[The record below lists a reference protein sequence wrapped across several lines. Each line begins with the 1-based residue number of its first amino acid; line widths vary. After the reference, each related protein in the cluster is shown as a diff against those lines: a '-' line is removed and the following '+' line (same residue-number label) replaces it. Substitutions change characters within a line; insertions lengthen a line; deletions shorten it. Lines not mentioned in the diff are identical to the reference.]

1 MINEAYKAML
11 GGKSVIRELSEYAT
25 ARGAEIGYENVFDY
39 SLGNPSVPCPQD
51 YTDAVIDMYK
61 TAEPVALHGY
71 SPSLGIPSVRKAIAE
86 SLNRRFD
93 MDYTADYIFPTTG
106 AAGALA
112 HALRVVT
119 KPGDEVITFAPYFPE
134 YQPYVNGTGAHL
146 TVVPADTENFQI
158 NFDAFE
164 KALNP
169 GTAAVLIN
177 TPNNPSGAVYSAETL
192 TRLAEVLN
200 AKQTEYGHDIF
211 LIADEPYREIVFD
224 GGEQPYPSKFYDN
237 TLSCYSYSKSLS
249 LPGERIGYVL
259 VPPAAADSKALYA
272 AVCGAGRALGYV
284 CAPSM
289 FQRVAARCAD
299 QTSDIA
305 VYQTNRDLLFNGLTS
320 MGYHCV
326 KPDGAFYLFPQT
338 LEADD
343 RAFSERAK
351 KYDLLVVPGADFGAP
366 GHMRISYCV
375 KTETIERAL
384 PLFERLAKEYR

>member
-39 SLGNPSVPCPQD
+39 SLGNPSVPCPRD
-51 YTDAVIDMYK
+51 YTDAVIDLYK

-71 SPSLGIPSVRKAIAE
+71 SPSLGIPSVCKAIAD
-86 SLNRRFD
+86 SLNRRFG

-158 NFDAFE
+158 NFEAFE

-177 TPNNPSGAVYSAETL
+177 TP
-192 TRLAEVLN
+192 
-200 AKQTEYGHDIF
+200 
-211 LIADEPYREIVFD
+211 
-224 GGEQPYPSKFYDN
+224 EQSVRRGLLRRD
-237 TLSCYSYSKSLS
+237 
-249 LPGERIGYVL
+249 
-259 VPPAAADSKALYA
+259 ADSSGRGAQ
-272 AVCGAGRALGYV
+272 GQAGRV
-284 CAPSM
+284 RP
-289 FQRVAARCAD
+289 
-299 QTSDIA
+299 
-305 VYQTNRDLLFNGLTS
+305 
-320 MGYHCV
+320 
-326 KPDGAFYLFPQT
+326 
-338 LEADD
+338 
-343 RAFSERAK
+343 
-351 KYDLLVVPGADFGAP
+351 
-366 GHMRISYCV
+366 
-375 KTETIERAL
+375 
-384 PLFERLAKEYR
+384 